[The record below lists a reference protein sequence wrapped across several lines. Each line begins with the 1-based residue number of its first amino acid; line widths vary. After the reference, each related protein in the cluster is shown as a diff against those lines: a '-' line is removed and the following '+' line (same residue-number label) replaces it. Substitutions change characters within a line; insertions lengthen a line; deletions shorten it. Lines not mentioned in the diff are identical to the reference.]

1 MVLIAGDFG
10 IPRAVI
16 QVFLNRSG
24 ILCRIQRLLY
34 GI

>member
-1 MVLIAGDFG
+1 MDLIASDFG
-10 IPRAVI
+10 IPRAAI

-24 ILCRIQRLLY
+24 ILCRIRRLLN